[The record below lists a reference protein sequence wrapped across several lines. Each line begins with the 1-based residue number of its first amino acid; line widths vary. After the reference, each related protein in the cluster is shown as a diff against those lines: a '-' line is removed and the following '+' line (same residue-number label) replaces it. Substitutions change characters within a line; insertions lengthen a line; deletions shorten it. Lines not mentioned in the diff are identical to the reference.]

1 MELKLGHMTILK
13 RLEHSSSSLK
23 DFTHASQGVGNQG
36 HHYAKYLSDIENY
49 GYAVLIGDYY
59 HITGFGVAKL
69 EEKRMAVRPVATKI
83 SAGTT
88 TEIYDGSDL
97 KQSGTREGA
106 FDFLKYPS
114 RFGDNLVFPRVS
126 L

>member
-36 HHYAKYLSDIENY
+36 HHYAKYLNDIENW

-59 HITGFGVAKL
+59 HITGFGVAKV
-69 EEKRMAVRPVATKI
+69 EEKKMPRPVATKI

-88 TEIYDGSDL
+88 TEIYDGADL
-97 KQSGTREGA
+97 KQSGIRKGA

>member
-13 RLEHSSSSLK
+13 RLAYSSCSLK

-36 HHYAKYLSDIENY
+36 HHYAKYLNDIENW

-59 HITGFGVAKL
+59 HITGFGVAKV
-69 EEKRMAVRPVATKI
+69 EEKKMPRPVATKI

-88 TEIYDGSDL
+88 TEIYDGADL
-97 KQSGTREGA
+97 KQSGIREGA

-114 RFGDNLVFPRVS
+114 RFGDNLVYPRVS

>member
-13 RLEHSSSSLK
+13 RLAYSSCSLK

-36 HHYAKYLSDIENY
+36 HHYEKYLSDIENW

-59 HITGFGVAKL
+59 HITGFGVAKV
-69 EEKRMAVRPVATKI
+69 EEKKMPRPVATKI

-88 TEIYDGSDL
+88 TELYDGADL
-97 KQSGTREGA
+97 KQSGIRVGA

-114 RFGDNLVFPRVS
+114 KFGDNLVYPRKYV
-126 L
+126 